1 MITSLYISNYA
12 LISQLQID
20 FNTGMTV
27 ITGETGAGKSIII
40 GAIGLI
46 SGQRADTKAIKEG
59 AEKSIVEVTIDMTQK
74 QLTDFFEKNDLDYQT
89 LTTIRRE
96 ITTNGKS
103 RAFVND
109 TPVSL
114 NILKQLTNQFIDIH
128 SQHENLLLSNENY
141 QLSTIDIVANNQSAQ
156 YDYQIAFDDW
166 RQKKKI
172 QAQIQQKIE
181 KQTADIDYISYQYQQ
196 IADTNLQP
204 TEQNELETEQALLGN
219 VEEIKNQLQRINI
232 SLNNDH
238 QDTIAILKESTNT
251 LYKIKDHLPDA
262 QQWAE
267 RMESLWIELKDIVD
281 TIENTQEQLEYN
293 PQRLNHV
300 NNRLSTI
307 YELQTKF
314 KVENIQQLIDLQ
326 NNLKQQIDSIDNA
339 DETLRIAQKEVEKA
353 YEKMKQKAQKLTQT
367 RKNAIPTIEKHL
379 ISQLLQLGMPHIQFQ
394 VNLAEEQSFDESG
407 SDKVTFLFS
416 ANKNRSLQPIS
427 ETASGGEIARFMLA
441 LKSLLVSNA
450 NLPTIIFDEI
460 DTGVSGEIAEKMG
473 EIMQTMSRETQ
484 VIVITHL
491 PQIASKGAKHFKV
504 FKETTDKETIT
515 QIKPLDTT
523 ERINEIAQMLSGKAI
538 TDAAIT
544 NARELLKI

>member
-20 FNTGMTV
+20 FNIGMTV

-219 VEEIKNQLQRINI
+219 VEEIKNQLQRINV

-339 DETLRIAQKEVEKA
+339 DETLRIAQKEVEQA

-367 RKNAIPTIEKHL
+367 RKNAIPTIEKYL

-394 VNLAEEQSFDESG
+394 VNLAEEQSFDETG